1 LLDSIDA
8 KKGSLKGLCMAEAKR
23 GKFGKEGEAAR
34 FLKVIVE
41 VLKCQS
47 SPARATGKMG
57 S

>member
-1 LLDSIDA
+1 M
-8 KKGSLKGLCMAEAKR
+8 CMAEAKR

-47 SPARATGKMG
+47 SPVRATGKMG